1 MEGPID
7 LRPAHVNCIL
17 QDLFRDTPLD
27 HIWRAQICQIW
38 PNMMLKGV
46 WYFDIDDYVQ
56 MLTLFSHITSS
67 LFLSSL
73 PGFEHNDCS
82 SWWDLEAG
90 QIPESAG
97 KDNAFGPYSK

>member
-1 MEGPID
+1 M
-7 LRPAHVNCIL
+7 
-17 QDLFRDTPLD
+17 
-27 HIWRAQICQIW
+27 
-38 PNMMLKGV
+38 GV
-46 WYFDIDDYVQ
+46 WYLDIDDNAQ
-56 MLTLFSHITSS
+56 ILTLSSHITSS

-73 PGFEHNDCS
+73 PGFVHIVNDCS

>member
-1 MEGPID
+1 MTIFG
-7 LRPAHVNCIL
+7 
-17 QDLFRDTPLD
+17 
-27 HIWRAQICQIW
+27 QICQIL
-38 PNMMLKGV
+38 PSMMLMGV